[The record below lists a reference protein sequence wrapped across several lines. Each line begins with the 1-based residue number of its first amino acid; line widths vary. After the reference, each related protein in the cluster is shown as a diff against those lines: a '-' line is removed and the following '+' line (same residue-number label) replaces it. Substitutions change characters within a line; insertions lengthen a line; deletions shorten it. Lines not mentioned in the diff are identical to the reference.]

1 MSQNAT
7 TRRGKIVC
15 IGDLLVDVWW
25 RVDTS
30 KRNVE
35 HAAVALTSN
44 LSRQIR
50 AGGAGLFANNAAL
63 AGFDVTLF
71 SVADSEPTT
80 DRMLAK
86 LSKNVDTSHVQIIEE
101 FHTPIKTR
109 YINENGHILVRH
121 DSESATQP
129 RHNNPPAEQLMASLK
144 DATCIVVSDYN
155 KQCLSECRA
164 DVMRSDIV
172 DMANGFNVPI
182 YVDAKPK
189 QLREYAGADLFKL
202 NRAELEGLVGDQLD
216 FAAALRTAATLL
228 DTPLLI
234 VTDGA
239 RGVGWCLRGQAG
251 FLASP
256 KKYSSGNCVGAG
268 DTFFAG
274 LLLGFSEI
282 GQFDCR
288 TMAADLLL
296 TALKI
301 ALVAAGQRVRANG
314 EKPFN
319 PKKILREVAKSKL
332 REPPSK
338 LMSVEDM
345 ATYAA
350 TMRDCGCKV
359 VFTNGCFDLLHAGHV
374 QLLTQAKQQG
384 ELLLVGVD
392 SDANVRRLKGD
403 DRPIQDQGTR
413 AGNIA
418 ALACVDGV
426 CIFDEPDATTHWALR
441 DLIRAIQP
449 DVLVKGAEYATKLV
463 VGVDEIRQQDVPGRV
478 VLLDMMP
485 NHSTTALVNK
495 MKAMKQ

>member
-1 MSQNAT
+1 MTKNAT

-30 KRNVE
+30 KRNIE

-44 LSRQIR
+44 LSRQVR
-50 AGGAGLFANNAAL
+50 AGGAGLFAHTAAL

-71 SVADSEPTT
+71 SVVDAEPTT

-86 LSKNVDTSHVQIIEE
+86 LSKVVDISPVQIIEE
-101 FHTPIKTR
+101 FHTPLKTR

-129 RHNNPPAEQLMASLK
+129 AHNNPPAEQLMSAL
-144 DATCIVVSDYN
+144 DGATCIVVSDYD
-155 KQCLSECRA
+155 KQCISNRPSDICRA
-164 DVMRSDIV
+164 DIV
-172 DMANGFNVPI
+172 DMANGFNLPVF
-182 YVDAKPK
+182 VDSKPA

-216 FAAALRTAATLL
+216 FAAALRAAATLL
-228 DTPLLI
+228 ETPLLI

-239 RGVGWCLRGQAG
+239 KGVGWCLHGQPG
-251 FLASP
+251 FLDSP
-256 KKYSSGNCVGAG
+256 KKYSAGNCVGAG

-282 GQFDCR
+282 GHFDCR
-288 TMAADLLL
+288 TMAVDQLL

-301 ALVAAGQRVRANG
+301 ALVAAGQRVRTNG
-314 EKPFN
+314 AKPFN
-319 PKKILREVAKSKL
+319 AKKILREVAKSKL

-338 LMSVEDM
+338 LMSVED
-345 ATYAA
+345 AISYAA
-350 TMRDCGCKV
+350 IMHDVGCRV

-374 QLLTQAKQQG
+374 HLTTYAKQQG
-384 ELLLVGVD
+384 DILIVAVD
-392 SDANVRRLKGD
+392 SDQNVRWLKGE
-403 DRPIQDQGTR
+403 DRPIQDQATR

-418 ALACVDGV
+418 ALASVDAVCV
-426 CIFDEPDATTHWALR
+426 FEETEPSSTAALA
-441 DLIRAIQP
+441 DIIDKIAP
-449 DVLVKGAEYATKLV
+449 HVLVKGGDYTKKHV
-463 VGVDEIRQQDVPGRV
+463 VGADTVKKNAGQVIFCP
-478 VLLDMMP
+478 LLP
-485 NHSTTALVNK
+485 NSSTTALVNK
-495 MKAMKQ
+495 IKAVAP